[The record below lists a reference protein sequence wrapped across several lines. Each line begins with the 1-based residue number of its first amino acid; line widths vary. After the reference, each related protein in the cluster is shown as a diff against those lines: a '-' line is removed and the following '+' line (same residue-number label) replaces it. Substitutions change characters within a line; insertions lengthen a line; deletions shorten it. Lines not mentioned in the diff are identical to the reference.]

1 MVHLIK
7 ITCSCNNYGLNTH
20 PAIPEPGA
28 GMVGARGPELDA
40 GSAGATRVL
49 QVSIFTLAQERV
61 VLWERVHT

>member
-28 GMVGARGPELDA
+28 GMVGAPGPELDA
-40 GSAGATRVL
+40 GSAGATRVCF
-49 QVSIFTLAQERV
+49 QVSIFTLTQE
-61 VLWERVHT
+61 